1 MSAAPDAEEEH
12 ASWYRSRRKLG
23 ALSLTVLLFVA
34 ALHLGGGA
42 AASVAVSAPLAMLSL
57 LVAGVSPGAH
67 RRDPLAYAAL
77 LFIGITALQ
86 LAPWSPSMLRAI
98 DPQIAEWSALG
109 LAPFQ
114 IDKSAQWRPL
124 HVDPGNGLIDLQ
136 YAIGLFA
143 AYLAAARVARRGEG
157 ALLLKGAASVTV
169 VIASIGFFHKLG
181 QIDRLFGMYQPVETS
196 APPLLTPLINQNHLS
211 NFLGIGCVL
220 SIGLAASA
228 ESVLARAGLALM
240 ALVCGV
246 GSALSFSRAGIAS
259 TIGASVML
267 IAWMTRRESA
277 RRRGVSRQQHAR
289 SAMTAAA
296 ATGLAL
302 TVMLFLAWTPLQN
315 IHTRTDTTKLTMIR
329 YAARVVTA
337 HPWIGLGS
345 GSYYAA
351 FTADGR
357 EAGVITAERAESM
370 PVDLALAVGPIF
382 ALVILALWIV
392 GLWRVRPM
400 RKAPLWVLGA
410 SCALLAAAAHNL
422 LDFSLWLGAT
432 GYLVAVIAG
441 VLKGESSREDST
453 QHWAAPWVALALA
466 AALVAWMSPRTAR
479 SAHFV
484 DRALLA
490 QQVRARG
497 DVLGALRPALERHP
511 ADAWL
516 SLVAARW
523 AVRSARPIAGRL
535 INQSMRLAPRWPS
548 PHELI
553 AVHLARTG
561 YRRQALLEA
570 RLAIGESTGQYIL
583 VPELLVSL
591 NATQEE
597 LEYAVPDT
605 DKGVVVLRTLAST
618 RLGAIANA
626 LMLRRHPDDVD
637 TLLRIAAVQRLD
649 PTTAAQAKTN
659 YQRILDRHPENTT
672 AAQALAQLLINN
684 GEIDQAERLLTRTHV
699 LANNLELY
707 SLLASIY
714 VRRSNT
720 EGMRRTMAQWLERVG
735 GDFDERARVL
745 ATLGERELELGNYGA
760 ALTAFD
766 QADLTSSGDHPYL
779 ARIVET
785 AARSG
790 DIPRWRG
797 ACARLR
803 ELTDPDDARR
813 RACDS
818 TPGTHDAGVD

>member
-86 LAPWSPSMLRAI
+86 LAPWSPSMLRAV

-124 HVDPGNGLIDLQ
+124 HADPGNGLIDLQ

-157 ALLLKGAASVTV
+157 ALLLKGAATVTV

-181 QIDRLFGMYQPVETS
+181 QIDRLFGVYQPVETS

-220 SIGLAASA
+220 FIGLAAST
-228 ESVLARAGLALM
+228 EELPTRAGLALM
-240 ALVCGV
+240 ALVCGA

-267 IAWMTRRESA
+267 IAWMSRRESA

-289 SAMTAAA
+289 SAMIAAA

-329 YAARVVTA
+329 YAARVMSA
-337 HPWIGLGS
+337 HPWFGVGS

-357 EAGVITAERAESM
+357 EAGVFTAERAESM

-382 ALVILALWIV
+382 ALIILALWAV
-392 GLWRVRPM
+392 GLWRIRPM
-400 RKAPLWVLGA
+400 RKAPFWVLGA

-441 VLKGESSREDST
+441 VLKGESSREDGT

-484 DRALLA
+484 DRATLV
-490 QQVRARG
+490 QRATTDG

-523 AVRSARPIAGRL
+523 AVRHNERIAGRL
-535 INQSMRLAPRWPS
+535 INQSLRLAPRWPA

-553 AVHLARTG
+553 ATRLANLG

-570 RLAIGESTGQYIL
+570 RLATDEATGSFSLIPGL
-583 VPELLVSL
+583 LTRLNVDAAELR
-591 NATQEE
+591 
-597 LEYAVPDT
+597 YAVPNT
-605 DKGVVVLRTLAST
+605 PKGAVVLRSLIGTRIAPLADDLMIERNPNDVDARVRIIN
-618 RLGAIANA
+618 RLGNLPADRAA
-626 LMLRRHPDDVD
+626 ARAQYEELLRRHPEH
-637 TLLRIAAVQRLD
+637 
-649 PTTAAQAKTN
+649 TTAA
-659 YQRILDRHPENTT
+659 RE
-672 AAQALAQLLINN
+672 LAQLLINN
-684 GEIDQAERLLTRTHV
+684 GEIDQAERLLTRTHA

-735 GDFDERARVL
+735 GDFDARAHVL